1 MSKKRKVRADRIII
15 IVLASI
21 LVVGLLGFGISKLL
35 GLIFSNPSNNNPTDK
50 PIVNPE
56 PIETSDGVKV
66 TLASPDSYTVYIS
79 DNPEIDFNFIIAE
92 LKFVGNE
99 AISFDLG
106 NLRTSEKIYLNDVS
120 KYLNKLNENGYKA
133 EKLNVVSSV
142 VSSEK
147 EYTCKI
153 FVPFKTNSYSLRI
166 LNSADATMIE
176 FDLDKNKQDISSIKF
191 DTDQQ
196 IVVGDTNVTVLS
208 SYVERNMLHNGEPYS
223 VPSSINVYTFKI
235 NVSKVEGN
243 VMISDA
249 RFIKDN
255 SDTEYTCLSADYEAE
270 KVSNCIGKKLVEGE
284 NGALFF
290 EIMDGSAEPNYS
302 GALML
307 KFSNNLNEWVKVP
320 TVLE

>member
-35 GLIFSNPSNNNPTDK
+35 GLIFSNPSNNNTTDK

-79 DNPEIDFNFIIAE
+79 NNPEIDFNFIIAE

-208 SYVERNMLHNGEPYS
+208 SYVERNMLHNGEPYPELGIY
-223 VPSSINVYTFKI
+223 VFKI
-235 NVSKVEGN
+235 QVSNVEDN
-243 VMISDA
+243 IMITEAKFVRDDSDEIIDA
-249 RFIKDN
+249 
-255 SDTEYTCLSADYEAE
+255 LPADYESE
-270 KVSNCIGKKLVEGE
+270 KVANCIGKKLAEGD

-290 EIMDGSAEPNYS
+290 RVLDGSAEPNYS
-302 GALML
+302 GSLML
-307 KFSNNLNEWVKVP
+307 KFSNNLNEWVKIP